1 MLLDATGI
9 AALEFNLLDALAR
22 NGVYVLTGI
31 PCGDRPLRISGAELI
46 RRLVLSNQVMVGSV
60 NAARGHFQMAVD
72 DLSQAQLRW
81 GAHVAG
87 LITNH
92 YPSSKFSELV
102 NQHPP
107 DAIKE
112 VVEWG

>member
-1 MLLDATGI
+1 
-9 AALEFNLLDALAR
+9 
-22 NGVYVLTGI
+22 
-31 PCGDRPLRISGAELI
+31 
-46 RRLVLSNQVMVGSV
+46 MVGRV

-81 GAHVAG
+81 GAHVEG

-92 YPSSKFSELV
+92 YPFDRFGELV
-102 NQHPP
+102 GNHPP

-112 VVEWG
+112 VIEWAQ